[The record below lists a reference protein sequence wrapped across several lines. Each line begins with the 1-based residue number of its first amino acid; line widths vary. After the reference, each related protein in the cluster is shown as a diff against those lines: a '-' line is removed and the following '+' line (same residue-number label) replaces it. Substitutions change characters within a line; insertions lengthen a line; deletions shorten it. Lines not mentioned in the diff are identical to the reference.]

1 MADVFMQVPAM
12 LTIIVQAMKSVSIIN
27 AKVPP
32 VIVKNMRNVLKI
44 SVSSHRYVD
53 LKDIVQMACFVM
65 LEQKLVG

>member
-53 LKDIVQMACFVM
+53 LKDIVQMACFAM